1 MNSLILDKI
10 NSDLVIYNSIDIIS
24 DEEPYPNSIWT
35 QEFLQTNTP
44 PGMAPHKL
52 ELKINAIVIL
62 TRTINKS
69 QGLYNGTRMI
79 VLKLVININVKLDK
93 II

>member
-1 MNSLILDKI
+1 
-10 NSDLVIYNSIDIIS
+10 
-24 DEEPYPNSIWT
+24 
-35 QEFLQTNTP
+35 
-44 PGMAPHKL
+44 MAPHKL

-79 VLKLVININVKLDK
+79 VLKLGNKYNS
-93 II
+93 